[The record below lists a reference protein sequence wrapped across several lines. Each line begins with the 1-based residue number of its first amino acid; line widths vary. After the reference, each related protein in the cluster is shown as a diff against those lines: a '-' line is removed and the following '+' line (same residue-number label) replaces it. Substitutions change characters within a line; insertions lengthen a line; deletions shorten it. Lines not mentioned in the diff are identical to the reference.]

1 MVMKRDD
8 RLPPEDRPQ
17 PVQPASSEPEQDAG
31 QPPTEVL
38 ATATVTSEKA
48 LLREIK
54 THNKAG
60 RPVMHIHEPRL
71 RFETGETLQVYPEEV
86 LTDGGV
92 IYLKYADHPDLY
104 VRMEYV
110 SIAGM

>member
-1 MVMKRDD
+1 MKRDD

-17 PVQPASSEPEQDAG
+17 PVQPASSEPEQDGG
-31 QPPTEVL
+31 QPL
-38 ATATVTSEKA
+38 AEALVTVTVTAEKA

-71 RFETGETLQVYPEEV
+71 RFETGETLQVYPEDV

-92 IYLKYADHPDLY
+92 IYRKCADHPDLY
-104 VRMEYV
+104 VRMDDV
-110 SIAGM
+110 AIAES